1 MSIVCMRTKFERR
14 SLLLTAEEWQ
24 ALEDLAATHR
34 THPPTGVNAGRPSWR
49 TLIKRIADGEIVLSR
64 PE

>member
-1 MSIVCMRTKFERR
+1 MRTKFERR

-24 ALEDLAATHR
+24 TLEDLATHFNA
-34 THPPTGVNAGRPSWR
+34 HPPTGVNAGRPSWR
-49 TLIKRIADGEIVLSR
+49 TLIKRIADGELTVSK